1 MGFIAGKRVT
11 VVQNAPLKDPVYYR
25 IMDYNVSLRRQDAAL
40 IDVEVVEAIDEQA
53 TEGEPLLDASVNE
66 SQDNPI
72 PTNNDSQTHSSA
84 PSSSRRKKLRVALV
98 GNPNCGKTSLFN
110 LASGA
115 HEHVGNY
122 SGVTVDAKE
131 AHFDHGEYRIEIV
144 DLPGSY
150 SLSPYSPEEL
160 YIRQFLSNPET
171 RPDIVIDVVDTC
183 NLAVS

>member
-40 IDVEVVEAIDEQA
+40 IDVEVVEAVDEQA

-84 PSSSRRKKLRVALV
+84 PSSSRHKKLRVALV
-98 GNPNCGKTSLFN
+98 GNPN
-110 LASGA
+110 
-115 HEHVGNY
+115 
-122 SGVTVDAKE
+122 
-131 AHFDHGEYRIEIV
+131 
-144 DLPGSY
+144 
-150 SLSPYSPEEL
+150 
-160 YIRQFLSNPET
+160 
-171 RPDIVIDVVDTC
+171 
-183 NLAVS
+183 